1 MKTLNIMDMQFNY
14 KAAIR
19 GYESIVITRVWNG
32 VGMMELVIKDGV
44 PNANLIQEN
53 DILWL
58 DKEYH
63 KAHIVERIETSMAGG
78 EKSYKITALHANV
91 LLQDYITVPPTGE
104 ESDAQTGTRE
114 EVARAW
120 VDSNCINPAN
130 VGRKQYPIV
139 LGPLVGLEEE
149 ISEKTRY
156 KVLSEELNRIMDPE
170 GLSWA
175 LVMDPANKA
184 WVFNL
189 RKGANKTSGQSI
201 NKRVMFGLK
210 YGNLGEYRA
219 TKDISSAKTVAYVG
233 GTGEGSNRIV
243 VEVDASGSGRRKE
256 SFVDARDL
264 TSEEELAER
273 GMQALAESLPIEGY
287 EFIIINRQFRYPDDY
302 DLGDYVTIVIA
313 KDRQE
318 DRQIRKTTEVYD
330 VGNTSVTPEFG
341 MPETSLS
348 DAIARIKSRVTSLET
363 KELKFINDDDAVA
376 DMSWS
381 SSKIAAKISE
391 EMSMHIAGVE
401 WTAPAL
407 GNSWVNY
414 GAPHA
419 SVGYKR
425 DVHGL
430 VHIKGLIKSGTL
442 NSAIFTLPE
451 GYRPSEQLVFNV
463 ISNGAIGRLDVF
475 VNGDVKLVN
484 GSNAWVS
491 MDSISFYANVEI

>member
-1 MKTLNIMDMQFNY
+1 MNTLNIMDMQFNY

-32 VGMMELVIKDGV
+32 IGVMDLVIKDGV

-63 KAHIVERIETSMAGG
+63 KAHIVERVETSMAGG

-104 ESDAQTGTRE
+104 ESDAQAGTRE
-114 EVARAW
+114 EVAKAW
-120 VDSNCINPAN
+120 VDSNCINPEDVN
-130 VGRKQYPIV
+130 RKQYPIV
-139 LGPLVGLEEE
+139 LGGLVGLGEG

-156 KVLSEELNRIMDPE
+156 KVLSEELSRIMDPE
-170 GLSWA
+170 GLSWT
-175 LVMDPANKA
+175 LTMDPVNKVWA
-184 WVFNL
+184 FNL
-189 RKGANKTSGQSI
+189 QKGANKTSGQSI
-201 NKRVMFGLK
+201 NKRIMFGLK

-219 TKDISSAKTVAYVG
+219 TKDLSSAKTVVYVG
-233 GTGEGSNRIV
+233 GTGEGSSRVV

-256 SFVDARDL
+256 AFVDARDL
-264 TSEEELAER
+264 TSEEALTER
-273 GMQALAESLPIEGY
+273 GVQVLAESLPIEGY
-287 EFIIINRQFRYPDDY
+287 EFIIIDRQFRYPDDY
-302 DLGDYVTIVIA
+302 DLGDYVTIVIDKA
-313 KDRQE
+313 KQE
-318 DRQIRKTTEVYD
+318 DRQIRKITEVYD
-330 VGNTSVTPEFG
+330 VGNVSVTPEFG
-341 MPETSLS
+341 MLEMSLP

-363 KELKFINDDDAVA
+363 KETKFINDDDTAV

-381 SSKIAAKISE
+381 SSKITARISE
-391 EMSMHIAGVE
+391 EMSTHIAEVE
-401 WTAPAL
+401 WTAPTL
-407 GNSWVNY
+407 GNSWVNF
-414 GAPHA
+414 GSPHA
-419 SVGYKR
+419 SAGYKR

-430 VHIKGLIKSGTL
+430 VHIKGLIKSGTM

-451 GYRPSEQLVFNV
+451 GYRPSEQLVFSV

-475 VNGDVKLVN
+475 VDGDVKLVS

-491 MDSISFYANVEI
+491 LDSISFYANME